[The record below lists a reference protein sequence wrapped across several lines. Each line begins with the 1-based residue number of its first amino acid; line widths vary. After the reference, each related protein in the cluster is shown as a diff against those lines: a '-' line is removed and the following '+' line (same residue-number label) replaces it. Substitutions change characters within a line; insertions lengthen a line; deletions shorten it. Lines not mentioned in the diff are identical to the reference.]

1 MHKLYKN
8 ALQRCCRRL
17 SKWSGLNKLV
27 LKHIIQFHQTEL
39 YKNGEKI
46 LAYLFFRQKDKRNGD
61 ISYTLEFQR
70 QNIHKGRYLNSYY
83 FSHFY
88 F

>member
-1 MHKLYKN
+1 MLETS
-8 ALQRCCRRL
+8 LQMV
-17 SKWSGLNKLV
+17 SASNLNKPD
-27 LKHIIQFHQTEL
+27 LKHIKQFHQTEL

-46 LAYLFFRQKDKRNGD
+46 LAYLFFRQQDKRNGE
-61 ISYTLEFQR
+61 IPYTLEFQR
-70 QNIHKGRYLNSYY
+70 QNIHKGRYLNSYN